1 MASAVPVV
9 LRASG
14 DLCRPSQLLVAWV
27 VVLVAFAGY
36 AAAILAGAGSSSSP
50 LAGFVREW
58 VRDGLLVAAAA
69 LGLVAANGDGSG
81 KSTPPRPAQGS
92 LISDRFLSVFM
103 LASHATVDVDRANS
117 LERRL
122 VWARTAAASS
132 AREPARRLPMRGR
145 EP

>member
-1 MASAVPVV
+1 MASAVSVV

-14 DLCRPSQLLVAWV
+14 DLRRPSPLLVAWV

-81 KSTPPRPAQGS
+81 KSTPSRLAQAS
-92 LISDRFLSVFM
+92 FTSERFLIICASV
-103 LASHATVDVDRANS
+103 AHA
-117 LERRL
+117 
-122 VWARTAAASS
+122 
-132 AREPARRLPMRGR
+132 GR
-145 EP
+145 